1 MLWERKRRGGD
12 PFRKGGVEMCD
23 LQPVLHRVPGYE
35 PPVRR
40 PCARAGAPPGGD
52 RVGAEDPAAE
62 YRPRAAASG
71 AAVPPP
77 ASPGEVVAEPVR
89 GRSATVLDSGPA
101 SAPTPPRTAEVP
113 ATHPES
119 RARSCASRSDRN
131 ALRRNHSAPAGVR
144 RAQRAGHATSRNTEP
159 AGVRAFA
166 TTSVRILLEVLDRR
180 RPVAQLTAL
189 CTPGLVSAIGTLVAG
204 DHAPGRTLGSAVPG
218 TVRLFQVEEWA
229 AEMVATYQR
238 GPRRLVLA
246 GRIERGSNTPWKVT
260 ALRVL

>member
-1 MLWERKRRGGD
+1 
-12 PFRKGGVEMCD
+12 MCEF
-23 LQPVLHRVPGYE
+23 QPVLHRVPGYE

-40 PCARAGAPPGGD
+40 SCARAGTPPGVD
-52 RVGAEDPAAE
+52 RVCAEGPAVGHHRQA
-62 YRPRAAASG
+62 

-77 ASPGEVVAEPVR
+77 APPAEAGADP
-89 GRSATVLDSGPA
+89 GRSRLATVLDSGPA
-101 SAPTPPRTAEVP
+101 AKPCVPVQTRADDLAPHQEPSVRGC
-113 ATHPES
+113 ATRP
-119 RARSCASRSDRN
+119 DRKT
-131 ALRRNHSAPAGVR
+131 LRRNHSAPAGIR
-144 RAQRAGHATSRNTEP
+144 RARRAGHDTSRHPEP
-159 AGVRAFA
+159 AGARAFA

-189 CTPGLVSAIGTLVAG
+189 CTPGLVGAIGSLVAG

-218 TVRLFQVEEWA
+218 AVRLFQVEERA

-246 GRIERGSNTPWKVT
+246 GRIERGSTTPWKVT

>member
-1 MLWERKRRGGD
+1 MGAIR
-12 PFRKGGVEMCD
+12 FTKGGVEMCD

-40 PCARAGAPPGGD
+40 SCARAGALPGGD
-52 RVGAEDPAAE
+52 RICAADPAAE
-62 YRPRAAASG
+62 HRPRAAASG

-77 ASPGEVVAEPVR
+77 AAPGATVAESVR
-89 GRSATVLDSGPA
+89 GRPATVLDSGPA
-101 SAPTPPRTAEVP
+101 SEPTPPGTAEVR

-119 RARSCASRSDRN
+119 RARGCATRPDRN
-131 ALRRNHSAPAGVR
+131 ALRRNHRAPAGIR
-144 RAQRAGHATSRNTEP
+144 RAQRAGHDTPRNPEP
-159 AGVRAFA
+159 AGARAFA

-218 TVRLFQVEEWA
+218 AVRLFQVEEWA

-246 GRIERGSNTPWKVT
+246 GRIERGSTTPWKVT